1 MQTFKQIVSE
11 SALDISLTALFD
23 GLPNLYQITGAN
35 LKKEKE
41 FSYGDG
47 EHILNLNL

>member
-1 MQTFKQIVSE
+1 MQFAFTAKMQTFKQIVSE

-41 FSYGDG
+41 FS
-47 EHILNLNL
+47 